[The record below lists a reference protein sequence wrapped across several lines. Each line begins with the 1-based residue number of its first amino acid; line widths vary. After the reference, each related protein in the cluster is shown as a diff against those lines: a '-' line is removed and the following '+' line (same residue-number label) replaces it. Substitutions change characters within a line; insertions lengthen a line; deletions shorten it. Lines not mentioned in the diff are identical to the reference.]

1 MKIWTATLLATCLAG
16 TAQAA
21 ESLTIPMNK
30 ISTDGVG
37 ESVGSV
43 QVTRSKYGLVFTP
56 DLKGL
61 EPGIHGFHVHTK
73 PNCGPVEVDGKATA
87 GGAAGGHLDPRN
99 TGKHSAPWSDDG
111 HLGELP
117 ALYVTADG
125 QATQPVLAPR
135 LKRLEELKGHA
146 LMIHAGGDNYAD
158 QPKPLGGGGARVV
171 CGVIK

>member
-1 MKIWTATLLATCLAG
+1 MKIWTATLLATCLVG

-43 QVTRSKYGLVFTP
+43 QVTRSKYGL
-56 DLKGL
+56 
-61 EPGIHGFHVHTK
+61 HVHTK
-73 PNCGPVEVDGKATA
+73 PNCGPAEVDGKLTA